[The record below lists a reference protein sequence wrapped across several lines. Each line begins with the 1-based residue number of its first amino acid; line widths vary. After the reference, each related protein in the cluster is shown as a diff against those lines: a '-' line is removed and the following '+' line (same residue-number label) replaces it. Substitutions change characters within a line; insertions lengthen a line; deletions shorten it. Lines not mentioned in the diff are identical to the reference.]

1 MRKKVLLKF
10 LSLATIG
17 LLSVSIASAQMDDPV
32 RWSATTKKVEA
43 NKFEVI
49 INAQIDEGWH
59 LYSTKLPEGG
69 PLPTTFTFENPQGY
83 KLIGELK
90 EITKSK
96 TEHDDVFNL
105 DLAYF
110 EDEAKFSQLIEVTAN
125 EANINI
131 NVEFQACYADKC
143 IYLEK
148 SMSTVAKADAKVS
161 KDEQEVTTDNSELVE
176 TDKLSPDKIKEKKAS
191 EEVPAEESPKE
202 EESMWWFFLVSFAAG
217 LAGLLTPCVFPMIP
231 MTVSFFMGKQQNRA
245 NAILN
250 AFVFGISIV
259 AIYTSLGL
267 LVSLFN
273 LGSDFANTL
282 TSHWITNTIFFLLFI
297 AFAASFFGL
306 FEIVLPGNL
315 ANKTDSKADRGGLIG
330 SFFLALTTVIVSLSC
345 VGPIVGALLVEA
357 ASGLGAKPIIGMFGF
372 SLAFSIPFTLFAI
385 FPSWLNSLPRSGGW
399 MNSVKVF
406 LGFIVL
412 AFSLKFILTI
422 DQGYQ
427 LDLVSREGY
436 IAIWMSIF
444 TLLGLYLLGKIKFK
458 FDSDLQHIGVFRLFL
473 AIASFAFVFYL
484 LPGLFGAPLKTI
496 SGLLPPE
503 SSQSFNMAS
512 NANVNVVVNADDRN
526 SLCDE
531 PKYADFLH
539 LPHGLQGY
547 FDYEQAL
554 NCAREKKK
562 PLFIDFVGHTCAN
575 CKVMESQVW
584 SDPRVLER
592 LRRDYIIVALYVDDR
607 TELPE
612 SEWITSER
620 DGKVKKTIGK
630 INADFQAT
638 RFNVN
643 GQPYYVLLDNDEK
656 PLIEPKGYD
665 LDVEAFIEFLDKGV
679 EEFNKRMN

>member
-1 MRKKVLLKF
+1 MHNSMKRISLFKALG
-10 LSLATIG
+10 LSLFG
-17 LLSVSIASAQMDDPV
+17 LFAAGQALAQMDDPV
-32 RWSATTKKVEA
+32 QWSATTKRIDT
-43 NKFEVI
+43 NKFEVVI
-49 INAQIDEGWH
+49 TARIDEGWH
-59 LYSTKLPEGG
+59 LYSTKLPDGG
-69 PLPTTFTFENPQGY
+69 PLPTNFTFEKPNGY
-83 KLIGELK
+83 KLVGNIK
-90 EITKSK
+90 EVSKSK
-96 TEHDDVFNL
+96 TEHDEVFNL
-105 DLAYF
+105 DLAFF
-110 EDEAKFSQLIEVTAN
+110 EGEAVFSQLIELSAN
-125 EANINI
+125 EAPINI

-148 SMSTVAKADAKVS
+148 NISTVAKMSA
-161 KDEQEVTTDNSELVE
+161 LVE
-176 TDKLSPDKIKEKKAS
+176 GTSATQVKDDNKAANTPVDAAKPEKQS
-191 EEVPAEESPKE
+191 L
-202 EESMWWFFLVSFAAG
+202 WWFFLVSFAAG

-231 MTVSFFMGKQQNRA
+231 MTVSFFMGKQQNRT
-245 NAILN
+245 NAIIN

-259 AIYTSLGL
+259 AIYTSLGFI
-267 LVSLFN
+267 VSLFN

-282 TSHWITNTIFFLLFI
+282 TSHWITNTIFFALFI

-306 FEIVLPGNL
+306 FEIVLPGSL
-315 ANKTDSKADRGGLIG
+315 ANKTDSKADKGGLIG

-357 ASGLGAKPIIGMFGF
+357 ASGLGAKPIVGMFGF

-412 AFSLKFILTI
+412 AFSLKFLLTI

-427 LDLVSREGY
+427 LEMISREGY
-436 IAIWMSIF
+436 IAIWMAIF

-458 FDSDLQHIGVFRLFL
+458 FDSDLQHVGVFRLFL

-496 SGLLPPE
+496 SGLLPPQ
-503 SSQSFNMAS
+503 SSQSLDLKANQVVIN
-512 NANVNVVVNADDRN
+512 NATSSVADEN
-526 SLCDE
+526 SLCE
-531 PKYADFLH
+531 APRFADFLH
-539 LPHGLQGY
+539 LPHGLNGY
-547 FDYEQAL
+547 FDYDQAL
-554 NCAREKKK
+554 RCAREKKK

-575 CKVMESQVW
+575 CKVMEAQVW

-592 LRRDYIIVALYVDDR
+592 LRRDYIVVALYVDDR

-612 SEWITSER
+612 SEWVTSPR

-630 INADFQAT
+630 KNADFQAT

-656 PLIEPKGYD
+656 LLAEPRGFD
-665 LDVEAFIEFLDKGV
+665 LSVEAFIQFLDKGV
-679 EEFNKRMN
+679 EEFRKRNQ

>member
-1 MRKKVLLKF
+1 MFKAF
-10 LSLATIG
+10 G
-17 LLSVSIASAQMDDPV
+17 LFIVGLFVAGQALAQMDDPV
-32 RWSATTKKVEA
+32 QWSATTKRIDA
-43 NKFEVI
+43 SKFEVVI
-49 INAQIDEGWH
+49 TARIDEGWH
-59 LYSTKLPEGG
+59 LYSTNLPEGG
-69 PLPTTFTFENPQGY
+69 PLPTNFIFEKPEGY
-83 KLIGELK
+83 KLVGNIK
-90 EITKSK
+90 EVSKSK
-96 TEHDDVFNL
+96 TEHDEIFNL
-105 DLAYF
+105 DLSYF
-110 EDEAKFSQLIEVTAN
+110 EDEAVFSQLIEVDAD
-125 EANINI
+125 EAPINI
-131 NVEFQACYADKC
+131 TVEFQACYADKC

-148 SMSTVAKADAKVS
+148 NISTVAKMSA
-161 KDEQEVTTDNSELVE
+161 LVE
-176 TDKLSPDKIKEKKAS
+176 GATATQQVQDESKADVTVEAAKPEKQS
-191 EEVPAEESPKE
+191 L
-202 EESMWWFFLVSFAAG
+202 WWFFLVSFAAG

-259 AIYTSLGL
+259 AIYTSLGFI
-267 LVSLFN
+267 VSLFN

-282 TSHWITNTIFFLLFI
+282 TSHWITNTIFFALFI

-306 FEIVLPGNL
+306 FEIVLPGSL
-315 ANKTDSKADRGGLIG
+315 ANKTDSKADKGGLIG

-357 ASGLGAKPIIGMFGF
+357 ASGLGAKPIVGMFGF

-385 FPSWLNSLPRSGGW
+385 FPSWLSSLPRSGGW

-412 AFSLKFILTI
+412 AFSLKFLLTI

-427 LDLVSREGY
+427 LEMFSREGY
-436 IAIWMSIF
+436 IAIWMAIF

-458 FDSDLQHIGVFRLFL
+458 FDSDLQHLGVFRLFL

-496 SGLLPPE
+496 SGLLPPQ
-503 SSQSFNMAS
+503 SSQSFDLKPNQVIVS
-512 NANVNVVVNADDRN
+512 QNTPSFNDEN
-526 SLCDE
+526 SLCEE
-531 PKYADFLH
+531 PRFADFLH
-539 LPHGLQGY
+539 LPHGLNGY
-547 FDYEQAL
+547 FDYDQAL
-554 NCAREKKK
+554 RCAREKGK

-575 CKVMESQVW
+575 CKVMEAQVW

-592 LRRDYIIVALYVDDR
+592 LSRDYIIVALYVDDR

-612 SEWITSER
+612 SEWVTSAR

-630 INADFQAT
+630 KNADFQAT

-643 GQPYYVLLDNDEK
+643 GQPYYVLLDNEEK
-656 PLIEPKGYD
+656 LLTEPRGFD
-665 LDVEAFIEFLDKGV
+665 LNVEAFIQFLDKGV
-679 EEFNKRMN
+679 EEFKKRNQ

>member
-1 MRKKVLLKF
+1 ML
-10 LSLATIG
+10 G
-17 LLSVSIASAQMDDPV
+17 LMAVGQVNAQIDDPV
-32 RWSATTKKVEA
+32 QWSATTRKVEG
-43 NKFEVI
+43 NKFEII
-49 INAQIDEGWH
+49 INARIDEGWH
-59 LYSTKLPEGG
+59 LYTTKLPEGG
-69 PLPTTFTFENPQGY
+69 PLPTIFQFEEPNGY
-83 KLIGELK
+83 RLIGDIKELSD
-90 EITKSK
+90 SK
-96 TEHDDVFNL
+96 TEHDEVFNL
-105 DLAYF
+105 DLSFF
-110 EDEAKFSQLIEVTAN
+110 EGEAAFSQLIELTAN
-125 EANINI
+125 EATINI

-148 SMSTVAKADAKVS
+148 SMSTVAKASASTATIAAQVTESEPEK
-161 KDEQEVTTDNSELVE
+161 EIVTTVTPENE
-176 TDKLSPDKIKEKKAS
+176 TNLPEEANAEKES
-191 EEVPAEESPKE
+191 L
-202 EESMWWFFLVSFAAG
+202 WWFFFVAFAAG

-231 MTVSFFMGKQQNRA
+231 MTVTFFMGKQHNRA

-250 AFVFGISIV
+250 AAVFGISIV

-267 LVSLFN
+267 IVSLFN

-282 TSHWITNTIFFLLFI
+282 TSHWITNTIFFALFV

-306 FEIVLPGNL
+306 FEIVLPGSL
-315 ANKTDSKADRGGLIG
+315 ANKTDSKADKGGLIG

-357 ASGLGAKPIIGMFGF
+357 AAGLGAKPIIGMFGF

-399 MNSVKVF
+399 MNSVKIV

-412 AFSLKFILTI
+412 AFSLKFLLTI

-427 LDLVSREGY
+427 LNIISREGY
-436 IAIWMSIF
+436 IATWMAIF

-458 FDSDLQHIGVFRLFL
+458 FDSDLQHVGVLRLFL

-503 SSQSFNMAS
+503 SSQSFNIG
-512 NANVNVVVNADDRN
+512 NNQIIVGQPTYKANDEN
-526 SLCDE
+526 SLCEE
-531 PKYADFLH
+531 PRYSDFLH
-539 LPHGLQGY
+539 LPHGLNGY
-547 FDYEQAL
+547 FDYDQAL
-554 NCAREKKK
+554 RCAREKKK

-584 SDPRVLER
+584 SNPEVLER

-612 SEWITSER
+612 NEWVTSVR

-630 INADFQAT
+630 KNADFQAT

-643 GQPYYVLLDNDEK
+643 GQPYYVLLDNNEEV
-656 PLIEPKGYD
+656 LVEPRGFD
-665 LDVEAFIEFLDKGV
+665 LNVEAFIQFLDKGV
-679 EEFNKRMN
+679 EEFNKRNP

>member
-1 MRKKVLLKF
+1 MKRTAILKA
-10 LSLATIG
+10 LSLYLFGLFAIG
-17 LLSVSIASAQMDDPV
+17 QASAQMDDPV
-32 RWSATTKKVEA
+32 QWSATTKKVEG

-49 INAQIDEGWH
+49 INARIDKGWH
-59 LYSTKLPEGG
+59 LYSTKLPDGG
-69 PLPTTFTFENPQGY
+69 PLPTNFTFDKPNGY
-83 KLIGELK
+83 KLVGQIK
-90 EITKSK
+90 EISKSK
-96 TEHDDVFNL
+96 TEHDEVFNL
-105 DLAYF
+105 DLSFF
-110 EDEAKFSQLIEVTAN
+110 EGEASFSQLIELTAD
-125 EANINI
+125 EAPINI

-148 SMSTVAKADAKVS
+148 SISTKAKAD
-161 KDEQEVTTDNSELVE
+161 VTTSEATADSQIQE
-176 TDKLSPDKIKEKKAS
+176 QHQGIITTDVSPNPNQNDDAISTKNEKQS
-191 EEVPAEESPKE
+191 L
-202 EESMWWFFLVSFAAG
+202 WWFFFVSFAAG

-245 NAILN
+245 NAIIN

-259 AIYTSLGL
+259 AIYTSLGVI
-267 LVSLFN
+267 VSLFN

-282 TSHWITNTIFFLLFI
+282 TSHWITNTIFFILFI

-306 FEIVLPGNL
+306 FEIVLPGSL
-315 ANKTDSKADRGGLIG
+315 ANKTDSKADKGGLIG

-357 ASGLGAKPIIGMFGF
+357 ASGLGAKPIVGMFGF

-385 FPSWLNSLPRSGGW
+385 FPSWLNSLPRSGSW

-412 AFSLKFILTI
+412 AFSLKFLLTI

-427 LDLVSREGY
+427 LNFISREGY

-444 TLLGLYLLGKIKFK
+444 TLLGFYLLGKIKFK
-458 FDSDLQHIGVFRLFL
+458 FDSDLQHVGVFRLLL
-473 AIASFAFVFYL
+473 AITSFAFVFYL

-496 SGLLPPE
+496 SGLLPPQ
-503 SSQSFNMAS
+503 SSQSFNLSSNIANPSQQQILAS
-512 NANVNVVVNADDRN
+512 KPN
-526 SLCDE
+526 SLCEE
-531 PKYADFLH
+531 PRFADFLS
-539 LPHGLQGY
+539 LPHGLNGY
-547 FDYEQAL
+547 FDYDQAL
-554 NCAREKKK
+554 RCAREKKK

-575 CKVMESQVW
+575 CKMMETQVW

-592 LRRDYIIVALYVDDR
+592 LRDNYIIVALYVDDR

-612 SEWITSER
+612 NEWVTSTR

-630 INADFQAT
+630 KNADFQAT

-656 PLIEPKGYD
+656 TLADPRGFD
-665 LDVEAFIEFLDKGV
+665 LDVESFIEFLDKGV
-679 EEFNKRMN
+679 NEFKKRNP

>member
-1 MRKKVLLKF
+1 MKRIALIKSLGLFLL
-10 LSLATIG
+10 G
-17 LLSVSIASAQMDDPV
+17 LLALGQANAQMDDPV
-32 RWSATTKKVEA
+32 QWSATTKRIDA
-43 NKFEVI
+43 SKFEVVI
-49 INAQIDEGWH
+49 SASIDEGWH

-69 PLPTTFTFENPQGY
+69 PLPTSFSFENPVGY
-83 KLIGELK
+83 KLIGNIK
-90 EITKSK
+90 EVSKSK
-96 TEHDDVFNL
+96 TEHDEIFNL
-105 DLAYF
+105 DLSYF
-110 EDEAKFSQLIEVTAN
+110 ESEAVFSQLIELESQ
-125 EANINI
+125 EAPINI
-131 NVEFQACYADKC
+131 TVEYQACYADKC

-148 SMSTVAKADAKVS
+148 SISTVAKSSAPIEGAATGIEGQGSEQKAVADSVQTMKTGV
-161 KDEQEVTTDNSELVE
+161 EGTTD
-176 TDKLSPDKIKEKKAS
+176 TAKT
-191 EEVPAEESPKE
+191 EEQSL
-202 EESMWWFFLVSFAAG
+202 WWFFLVSFAAG

-267 LVSLFN
+267 IVSLFS

-282 TSHWITNTIFFLLFI
+282 TSHWITNSIFFILFI

-306 FEIVLPGNL
+306 FEIVLPGSL
-315 ANKTDSKADRGGLIG
+315 ANKTDSKADKGGLIG

-357 ASGLGAKPIIGMFGF
+357 ASGLGAKPIVGMFGF

-385 FPSWLNSLPRSGGW
+385 FPSWLSSLPRSGGW

-412 AFSLKFILTI
+412 AFSLKFLLTI

-427 LDLVSREGY
+427 LEMFSREGY
-436 IAIWMSIF
+436 IAIWMAIF

-458 FDSDLQHIGVFRLFL
+458 FDSDLQHLGVFRLFL

-496 SGLLPPE
+496 SGLLPPQ
-503 SSQSFNMAS
+503 SSQSFDLKPNQVIVS
-512 NANVNVVVNADDRN
+512 QNTPSFNDEN
-526 SLCDE
+526 SLCEE
-531 PKYADFLH
+531 PRFADFLH
-539 LPHGLQGY
+539 LPHGLNGY
-547 FDYEQAL
+547 FDYDQAL
-554 NCAREKKK
+554 RCAREKGK

-575 CKVMESQVW
+575 CKVMEAQVW

-592 LRRDYIIVALYVDDR
+592 LSRDYIIVALYVDDR

-612 SEWITSER
+612 SEWVTSAR

-630 INADFQAT
+630 KNADFQAT

-643 GQPYYVLLDNDEK
+643 GQPYYVLLDNEEK
-656 PLIEPKGYD
+656 LLTEPRGFD
-665 LDVEAFIEFLDKGV
+665 LNVEAFIQFLDKGV
-679 EEFNKRMN
+679 EEFKKRNQ

>member
-1 MRKKVLLKF
+1 MFKAF
-10 LSLATIG
+10 G
-17 LLSVSIASAQMDDPV
+17 LFIVGLFVAGQALAQMDDPV
-32 RWSATTKKVEA
+32 QWSATTKRIDA
-43 NKFEVI
+43 SKFEVVI
-49 INAQIDEGWH
+49 TARIDEGWH
-59 LYSTKLPEGG
+59 LYSTNLPEGG
-69 PLPTTFTFENPQGY
+69 PLPTNFIFEKPEGY
-83 KLIGELK
+83 KLVGNIK
-90 EITKSK
+90 EVSKSK
-96 TEHDDVFNL
+96 TEHDEIFNL
-105 DLAYF
+105 DLSYF
-110 EDEAKFSQLIEVTAN
+110 EDEAVFSQLIEVDAD
-125 EANINI
+125 EAPINI
-131 NVEFQACYADKC
+131 TVEFQACYADKC

-148 SMSTVAKADAKVS
+148 NISTVAKMSA
-161 KDEQEVTTDNSELVE
+161 LVE
-176 TDKLSPDKIKEKKAS
+176 GATATQQVQDESKADVTVEAAKPEKQS
-191 EEVPAEESPKE
+191 L
-202 EESMWWFFLVSFAAG
+202 WWFFLVSFAAG
-217 LAGLLTPCVFPMIP
+217 SAGLLTPCVFPMIP

-259 AIYTSLGL
+259 AIYTSLGFI
-267 LVSLFN
+267 VSLFN

-282 TSHWITNTIFFLLFI
+282 TSHWITNTIFFALFI

-306 FEIVLPGNL
+306 FEIVLPGSL
-315 ANKTDSKADRGGLIG
+315 ANKTDSKADKGGLIG

-357 ASGLGAKPIIGMFGF
+357 ASGLGAKPIVGMFGF

-385 FPSWLNSLPRSGGW
+385 FPSWLSSLPRSGGW

-412 AFSLKFILTI
+412 AFSLKFLLTI

-427 LDLVSREGY
+427 LEMFSREGY
-436 IAIWMSIF
+436 IAIWMAIF

-458 FDSDLQHIGVFRLFL
+458 FDSDLQHLGVFRLFL

-496 SGLLPPE
+496 SGLLPPQ
-503 SSQSFNMAS
+503 SSQSFDLKPNQVIVS
-512 NANVNVVVNADDRN
+512 QNTPSFNDEN
-526 SLCDE
+526 SLCEE
-531 PKYADFLH
+531 PRFADFLH
-539 LPHGLQGY
+539 LPHGLNGY
-547 FDYEQAL
+547 FDYDQAL
-554 NCAREKKK
+554 RCAREKGK

-575 CKVMESQVW
+575 CKVMEAQVW

-612 SEWITSER
+612 SEWVTSAR

-630 INADFQAT
+630 KNADFQAT

-643 GQPYYVLLDNDEK
+643 GQPYYVLLDNEEK
-656 PLIEPKGYD
+656 LLTEPRGFD
-665 LDVEAFIEFLDKGV
+665 LNVEAFIQFLDKGV
-679 EEFNKRMN
+679 EEFKKRNQ

>member
-1 MRKKVLLKF
+1 MKRISMFKAF
-10 LSLATIG
+10 G
-17 LLSVSIASAQMDDPV
+17 LFIVGLFVAGQALAQMDDPV
-32 RWSATTKKVEA
+32 QWSATTKRIDA
-43 NKFEVI
+43 SKFEVVI
-49 INAQIDEGWH
+49 SASIDEGWH

-69 PLPTTFTFENPQGY
+69 PLPTNFSFEKPVGY
-83 KLIGELK
+83 KLIGNIK
-90 EITKSK
+90 EVSKSK
-96 TEHDDVFNL
+96 TEHDEIFNL
-105 DLAYF
+105 DLSYF
-110 EDEAKFSQLIEVTAN
+110 EGEAVFSQLIEVDTD
-125 EANINI
+125 EAPINI
-131 NVEFQACYADKC
+131 TVEFQACYADKC

-148 SMSTVAKADAKVS
+148 NISTVAKMSA
-161 KDEQEVTTDNSELVE
+161 LVE
-176 TDKLSPDKIKEKKAS
+176 GATATQQVQDESKADVTVEAAKPEKQS
-191 EEVPAEESPKE
+191 L
-202 EESMWWFFLVSFAAG
+202 WWFFLVSFAAG

-259 AIYTSLGL
+259 AIYTSLGFI
-267 LVSLFN
+267 VSLFN

-282 TSHWITNTIFFLLFI
+282 TSHWITNTIFFALFI

-306 FEIVLPGNL
+306 FEIVLPGSL
-315 ANKTDSKADRGGLIG
+315 ANKTDSKADKGGLIG

-357 ASGLGAKPIIGMFGF
+357 ASGLGAKPIVGMFGF

-412 AFSLKFILTI
+412 AFSLKFLLTI

-427 LDLVSREGY
+427 LEMFSREGY
-436 IAIWMSIF
+436 IAIWMAIF

-458 FDSDLQHIGVFRLFL
+458 FDSDLQHLGVFRLFL

-496 SGLLPPE
+496 SGLLPPQ
-503 SSQSFNMAS
+503 SSQSFDLKPNQVIVS
-512 NANVNVVVNADDRN
+512 QNTPSFNDEN
-526 SLCDE
+526 SLCEE
-531 PKYADFLH
+531 PRFADFLH
-539 LPHGLQGY
+539 LPHGLNGY
-547 FDYEQAL
+547 FDYDQAL
-554 NCAREKKK
+554 RCAREKGK

-575 CKVMESQVW
+575 CKVMEAQVW

-612 SEWITSER
+612 SEWVTSAR

-630 INADFQAT
+630 KNADFQAT

-643 GQPYYVLLDNDEK
+643 GQPYYVLLDNEEK
-656 PLIEPKGYD
+656 LLTEPRGFD
-665 LDVEAFIEFLDKGV
+665 LNVEAFIQFLDKGV
-679 EEFNKRMN
+679 EEFKKRNQ

>member
-1 MRKKVLLKF
+1 MKRISMFKAF
-10 LSLATIG
+10 G
-17 LLSVSIASAQMDDPV
+17 LFIVGLFVAGQALAQMDDPV
-32 RWSATTKKVEA
+32 QWSATTKRIDA
-43 NKFEVI
+43 SKFEVVI
-49 INAQIDEGWH
+49 TARIDEGWH
-59 LYSTKLPEGG
+59 LYSTNLPEGG
-69 PLPTTFTFENPQGY
+69 PLPTNFIFEKPEGY
-83 KLIGELK
+83 KLVGNIK
-90 EITKSK
+90 EVSKSK
-96 TEHDDVFNL
+96 TEHDEIFNL
-105 DLAYF
+105 DLSYF
-110 EDEAKFSQLIEVTAN
+110 EGEAVFSQLIEVDTD
-125 EANINI
+125 EAPINI
-131 NVEFQACYADKC
+131 TVEFQACYADKC

-148 SMSTVAKADAKVS
+148 NISTVAKMSA
-161 KDEQEVTTDNSELVE
+161 LVE
-176 TDKLSPDKIKEKKAS
+176 GATATQQVQDESKADVTVEAAKPEKQS
-191 EEVPAEESPKE
+191 L
-202 EESMWWFFLVSFAAG
+202 WWFFLVSFAAG

-259 AIYTSLGL
+259 AIYTSLGFI
-267 LVSLFN
+267 VSLFN

-282 TSHWITNTIFFLLFI
+282 TSHWITNTIFFALFI

-306 FEIVLPGNL
+306 FEIVLPGSL
-315 ANKTDSKADRGGLIG
+315 ANKTDSKADKGGLIG

-357 ASGLGAKPIIGMFGF
+357 ASGLGAKPIVGMFGF

-385 FPSWLNSLPRSGGW
+385 FPSWLSSLPRSGGW

-412 AFSLKFILTI
+412 AFSLKFLLTI

-427 LDLVSREGY
+427 LEMFSREGY
-436 IAIWMSIF
+436 IAIWMAIF

-458 FDSDLQHIGVFRLFL
+458 FDSDLQHLGVFRLFL

-496 SGLLPPE
+496 SGLLPPQ
-503 SSQSFNMAS
+503 SSQSFDLKPNQVIVS
-512 NANVNVVVNADDRN
+512 QNTPSFNDEN
-526 SLCDE
+526 SLCEE
-531 PKYADFLH
+531 PRFADFLH
-539 LPHGLQGY
+539 LPHGLNGY
-547 FDYEQAL
+547 FDYDQAL
-554 NCAREKKK
+554 RCAREKEK

-575 CKVMESQVW
+575 CKVMEAQVW

-612 SEWITSER
+612 SEWVTSAR

-630 INADFQAT
+630 KNADFQAT

-643 GQPYYVLLDNDEK
+643 GQPYYVLLDNEEK
-656 PLIEPKGYD
+656 LLTEPRGFD
-665 LDVEAFIEFLDKGV
+665 LNVEAFIQFLDKGV
-679 EEFNKRMN
+679 EEFKKRNQ

>member
-1 MRKKVLLKF
+1 MKRISMFKAF
-10 LSLATIG
+10 G
-17 LLSVSIASAQMDDPV
+17 LFIVGLFVAGQALAQMDDPV
-32 RWSATTKKVEA
+32 QWSATTKRIDA
-43 NKFEVI
+43 SKFEVVI
-49 INAQIDEGWH
+49 TARIDEGWH
-59 LYSTKLPEGG
+59 LYSTNLPEGG
-69 PLPTTFTFENPQGY
+69 PLPTNFIFEKPEGY
-83 KLIGELK
+83 KLVGNIK
-90 EITKSK
+90 EVSKSK
-96 TEHDDVFNL
+96 TEHDEIFNL
-105 DLAYF
+105 DLSYF
-110 EDEAKFSQLIEVTAN
+110 EDEAVFSQLIEVDAD
-125 EANINI
+125 EAPINI
-131 NVEFQACYADKC
+131 TVEFQACYADKC

-148 SMSTVAKADAKVS
+148 NISTVAKMSA
-161 KDEQEVTTDNSELVE
+161 LVE
-176 TDKLSPDKIKEKKAS
+176 GATATQQVQDESKADVTVEAAKPEKQS
-191 EEVPAEESPKE
+191 L
-202 EESMWWFFLVSFAAG
+202 WWFFLVSFAAG

-259 AIYTSLGL
+259 AIYTSLGFI
-267 LVSLFN
+267 VSLFN

-282 TSHWITNTIFFLLFI
+282 TSHWITNTIFFALFI

-306 FEIVLPGNL
+306 FEIVLPGSL
-315 ANKTDSKADRGGLIG
+315 ANKTDSKADKGGLIG

-357 ASGLGAKPIIGMFGF
+357 ASGLGAKPIVGMFGF

-385 FPSWLNSLPRSGGW
+385 FPSWLSSLPRSGGW

-412 AFSLKFILTI
+412 AFSLKFLLTI

-427 LDLVSREGY
+427 LEMFSREGY
-436 IAIWMSIF
+436 IAIWMAIF

-458 FDSDLQHIGVFRLFL
+458 FDSDLQHLGVFRLFL

-496 SGLLPPE
+496 SGLLPPQ
-503 SSQSFNMAS
+503 SSQSFDLKPNQVIVS
-512 NANVNVVVNADDRN
+512 QNTPSFNDEN
-526 SLCDE
+526 SLCEE
-531 PKYADFLH
+531 PRFADFLH
-539 LPHGLQGY
+539 LPHGLNGY
-547 FDYEQAL
+547 FDYDQAL
-554 NCAREKKK
+554 RCAREKGK

-575 CKVMESQVW
+575 CKVMEAQVW

-592 LRRDYIIVALYVDDR
+592 LSRDYIIVALYVDDR

-612 SEWITSER
+612 SEWVTSAR

-630 INADFQAT
+630 KNADFQAT

-643 GQPYYVLLDNDEK
+643 GQPYYVLLDNEEK
-656 PLIEPKGYD
+656 LLTEPRGFD
-665 LDVEAFIEFLDKGV
+665 LNVEAFIQFLDKGV
-679 EEFNKRMN
+679 EEFKKRNQ

>member
-1 MRKKVLLKF
+1 MKRISMFKAF
-10 LSLATIG
+10 G
-17 LLSVSIASAQMDDPV
+17 LFIVGLFVAGQALAQMDDPV
-32 RWSATTKKVEA
+32 QWSATTKRIDA
-43 NKFEVI
+43 SKFEVVI
-49 INAQIDEGWH
+49 TARIDEGWH
-59 LYSTKLPEGG
+59 LYSTNLPEGG
-69 PLPTTFTFENPQGY
+69 PLPTNFIFEKPEGY
-83 KLIGELK
+83 KLVGNIK
-90 EITKSK
+90 EVSKSK
-96 TEHDDVFNL
+96 TEHDEIFNL
-105 DLAYF
+105 DLSYF
-110 EDEAKFSQLIEVTAN
+110 EDEAVFSQLIEVDAD
-125 EANINI
+125 EAPINI
-131 NVEFQACYADKC
+131 TVEFQACYADKC

-148 SMSTVAKADAKVS
+148 NISTVAKMSA
-161 KDEQEVTTDNSELVE
+161 LVE
-176 TDKLSPDKIKEKKAS
+176 GATATQQVQDESKADVTVEAAKPEKQS
-191 EEVPAEESPKE
+191 L
-202 EESMWWFFLVSFAAG
+202 WWFFLVSFAAG

-259 AIYTSLGL
+259 AIYTSLGFI
-267 LVSLFN
+267 VSLFN

-282 TSHWITNTIFFLLFI
+282 TSHWITNTIFFALFI

-306 FEIVLPGNL
+306 FEIVLPGSL

-357 ASGLGAKPIIGMFGF
+357 ASGLGAKPIVGMFGF

-412 AFSLKFILTI
+412 AFSLKFLLTI

-427 LDLVSREGY
+427 LEMFSREGY
-436 IAIWMSIF
+436 IAIWMAIF

-458 FDSDLQHIGVFRLFL
+458 FDSDLQHLGVFRLFL

-496 SGLLPPE
+496 SGLLPPQ
-503 SSQSFNMAS
+503 SSQSFDLKPNQVIVS
-512 NANVNVVVNADDRN
+512 QNTPSFNDEN
-526 SLCDE
+526 SLCEE
-531 PKYADFLH
+531 PRFADFLH
-539 LPHGLQGY
+539 LPHGLNGY
-547 FDYEQAL
+547 FDYDQAL
-554 NCAREKKK
+554 RCAREKGK

-575 CKVMESQVW
+575 CKVMEAQVW

-612 SEWITSER
+612 SEWVTSAR

-630 INADFQAT
+630 KNADFQAT

-643 GQPYYVLLDNDEK
+643 GQPYYVLLDNEEK
-656 PLIEPKGYD
+656 LLTEPRGFD
-665 LDVEAFIEFLDKGV
+665 LNVEAFIQFLDKGV
-679 EEFNKRMN
+679 EEFKKRNQ

>member
-1 MRKKVLLKF
+1 MHNSMKRISLFKALG
-10 LSLATIG
+10 LSLFG
-17 LLSVSIASAQMDDPV
+17 LFAAGQALAQMDDPV
-32 RWSATTKKVEA
+32 QWSATTKRIDA
-43 NKFEVI
+43 SKFEVVI
-49 INAQIDEGWH
+49 TARIDEGWH
-59 LYSTKLPEGG
+59 LYSTNLPEGG
-69 PLPTTFTFENPQGY
+69 PLPTNFIFEKPEGY
-83 KLIGELK
+83 KLVGNIK
-90 EITKSK
+90 EVSKSK
-96 TEHDDVFNL
+96 TEHDEIFNL
-105 DLAYF
+105 DLSYF
-110 EDEAKFSQLIEVTAN
+110 EDEAVFSQLIEVDAD
-125 EANINI
+125 EAPINI
-131 NVEFQACYADKC
+131 TVEFQACYADKC

-148 SMSTVAKADAKVS
+148 NISTVAKMSA
-161 KDEQEVTTDNSELVE
+161 LVE
-176 TDKLSPDKIKEKKAS
+176 GATATQQVQDESKADVTVEAAKPEKQS
-191 EEVPAEESPKE
+191 L
-202 EESMWWFFLVSFAAG
+202 WWFFLVSFAAG

-259 AIYTSLGL
+259 AIYTSLGFI
-267 LVSLFN
+267 VSLFN

-282 TSHWITNTIFFLLFI
+282 TSHWITNTIFFALFI

-306 FEIVLPGNL
+306 FEIVLPGSL
-315 ANKTDSKADRGGLIG
+315 ANKTDSKADKGGLIG

-357 ASGLGAKPIIGMFGF
+357 ASGLGAKPIVGMFGF

-385 FPSWLNSLPRSGGW
+385 FPSWLSSLPRSGGW

-412 AFSLKFILTI
+412 AFSLKFLLTI

-427 LDLVSREGY
+427 LEMFSREGY
-436 IAIWMSIF
+436 IAIWMAIF

-458 FDSDLQHIGVFRLFL
+458 FDSDLQHLGVFRLFL

-496 SGLLPPE
+496 SGLLPPQ
-503 SSQSFNMAS
+503 SSQSFDLKPNQVIVS
-512 NANVNVVVNADDRN
+512 QNTPSFNDEN
-526 SLCDE
+526 SLCEE
-531 PKYADFLH
+531 PRFADFLH
-539 LPHGLQGY
+539 LPHGLNGY
-547 FDYEQAL
+547 FDYDQAL
-554 NCAREKKK
+554 RCAREKGK

-575 CKVMESQVW
+575 CKVMEAQVW

-612 SEWITSER
+612 SEWVTSAR

-630 INADFQAT
+630 KNADFQAT

-643 GQPYYVLLDNDEK
+643 GQPYYVLLDNEEK
-656 PLIEPKGYD
+656 LLTEPRGFD
-665 LDVEAFIEFLDKGV
+665 LNVEAFIQFLDKGV
-679 EEFNKRMN
+679 EEFKKRNQ

>member
-1 MRKKVLLKF
+1 MKRIALLKSLGLF
-10 LSLATIG
+10 LFG
-17 LLSVSIASAQMDDPV
+17 LLALGQAHAQMDDPV
-32 RWSATTKKVEA
+32 QWSATAKRIDA
-43 NKFEVI
+43 SKFEVVI
-49 INAQIDEGWH
+49 SASIDEGWH

-69 PLPTTFTFENPQGY
+69 PLPTSFSFEKPVGY
-83 KLIGELK
+83 KLIGNIK
-90 EITKSK
+90 EVSKSK
-96 TEHDDVFNL
+96 TEHDEIFNL
-105 DLAYF
+105 DLSF
-110 EDEAKFSQLIEVTAN
+110 FDGEAVFSQLIELESE
-125 EANINI
+125 EAPINI
-131 NVEFQACYADKC
+131 MVEYQACYADKC

-148 SMSTVAKADAKVS
+148 SISTVAKASAPIEGAVTGNEGQGS
-161 KDEQEVTTDNSELVE
+161 EQKAVADSVQTEKIEVEGATD
-176 TDKLSPDKIKEKKAS
+176 TGKT
-191 EEVPAEESPKE
+191 EEQSL
-202 EESMWWFFLVSFAAG
+202 WWFFLVSFAAG

-267 LVSLFN
+267 IVSLFS

-282 TSHWITNTIFFLLFI
+282 TSHWITNSIFFILFI

-357 ASGLGAKPIIGMFGF
+357 ASGLGAKPIVGMFGF

-412 AFSLKFILTI
+412 AFSLKFLLTI

-427 LDLVSREGY
+427 LNLISREGY
-436 IAIWMSIF
+436 IAIWMAIF

-458 FDSDLQHIGVFRLFL
+458 FDSDLQHVGVFRLFL

-496 SGLLPPE
+496 SGLLPPQ
-503 SSQSFNMAS
+503 SSQSFDLKS
-512 NANVNVVVNADDRN
+512 NQVIISQTTAPVADEN
-526 SLCDE
+526 SLCEE
-531 PKYADFLH
+531 PRFADFLH
-539 LPHGLQGY
+539 LPHGLNGY
-547 FDYEQAL
+547 FDYDQAL
-554 NCAREKKK
+554 RCAREKKK

-575 CKVMESQVW
+575 CKVMEAQVW

-612 SEWITSER
+612 SEWVTSAR

-630 INADFQAT
+630 KNSDFQAT

-643 GQPYYVLLDNDEK
+643 GQPYYVLLDNQEK
-656 PLIEPKGYD
+656 MLAEPRGFD
-665 LDVEAFIEFLDKGV
+665 LDVEAFIQFLDKGV
-679 EEFNKRMN
+679 EEFKKRNQ